1 MSGAKKKKKCGSNRR
16 TFQSFDITPSSNLKL
31 YFPDSKDCINCWATR
46 QNHFCAYVTNVMQQ
60 MVAKHSFHFG
70 TEFSITLA
78 HQEQLYIGN
87 TQDSSGGKIGGWQCL
102 GVALCIVAILRG

>member
-1 MSGAKKKKKCGSNRR
+1 MVLKKKKNVVLIEEPFSHLILPQAP
-16 TFQSFDITPSSNLKL
+16 TLIKL